1 MTQKNTS
8 PAFKGQPKRRER
20 LTPSKAATL
29 PTTLP
34 YTIDYKNVALLRRY
48 IGITGKILPRRVN
61 GLTAKQHRARS
72 RAIRQARVAGRLPFV
87 WLTESFSKASQKQTP
102 FAKGVESSIHT
113 L

>member
-1 MTQKNTS
+1 MRQKPSQKQTGS
-8 PAFKGQPKRRER
+8 SKRRAN
-20 LTPSKAATL
+20 PL
-29 PTTLP
+29 PNSLP

-61 GLTAKQHRARS
+61 GLTAKQHRAVA

-87 WLTESFSKASQKQTP
+87 WITDSLERSLLRSRRR
-102 FAKGVESSIHT
+102 EEHHT

>member
-1 MTQKNTS
+1 MRQKPSNKTNVRTS
-8 PAFKGQPKRRER
+8 LKRRGGA
-20 LTPSKAATL
+20 KAAPL
-29 PTTLP
+29 PTSLP

-87 WLTESFSKASQKQTP
+87 WLTELNFFFPFFLFLTFSFSKEK
-102 FAKGVESSIHT
+102 E
-113 L
+113 